1 MITYYFRTVK
11 DEKLQTFTEPRPGVW
26 AHAVDPT
33 EEDVATL
40 VSQFALD
47 PSILHDAKDFFEVPR
62 FERSGSVAY
71 FFTRYPYEEDD
82 GKEIDTAPVMMAVGE
97 SFVVT
102 VVLRDAPFLTDFIS
116 GAKNVYTTQKTKL
129 FLELMS
135 RLLDSYSREL
145 LKMNREVN
153 KNKTKLRTI
162 RTRTIEQLVWYE
174 NALNDMISALVPTNA
189 WLSQVLTGNHLQL
202 FKEDMALGEDLTIT
216 NNQLVDS
223 AKTLLKTIQN
233 IRSAYESLLT
243 GSLNNTL
250 RMLAA
255 LTIVLTIPTTISSL
269 FGMNVQIP
277 LQNNQYAFWI
287 IVAFTV
293 AFMGAVV
300 MYFTRNKWL

>member
-11 DEKLQTFTEPRPGVW
+11 DEKLQTFLEPRPGVW
-26 AHAVDPT
+26 VHTVDPT
-33 EEDVATL
+33 DADMATL

-62 FERSGSVAY
+62 FERSGAVAY

-82 GKEIDTAPVMMAVGE
+82 GKEIDTAPVMIAVGE

-102 VVLRDAPFLTDFIS
+102 IVLRDAPFLADFLS
-116 GAKNVYTTQKTKL
+116 GTKNIFTTQKTKL

-135 RLLDSYSREL
+135 SLLDSYSREL

-243 GSLNNTL
+243 GSLNNTI

-255 LTIVLTIPTTISSL
+255 LTIVLTIPTTIASL
-269 FGMNVQIP
+269 FGMNVKIP
-277 LQNNQYAFWI
+277 LADYPHAFWFVVVLI
-287 IVAFTV
+287 ATSMTLVV
-293 AFMGAVV
+293 LYFM
-300 MYFTRNKWL
+300 RNKWL

>member
-11 DEKLQTFTEPRPGVW
+11 DEKLQTFAEPRAGVW
-26 AHAVDPT
+26 VHVVAPT
-33 EEDVATL
+33 SEDIAILT
-40 VSQFALD
+40 SHFALD
-47 PSILHDAKDFFEVPR
+47 PSILHDANDFFEVPR

-71 FFTRYPYEEDD
+71 FFTRYPYVEDD
-82 GKEIDTAPVMMAVGE
+82 GQEIDTAPIMIAVGE

-102 VVLRDAPFLTDFIS
+102 IVLRDAPFLNDFLS
-116 GAKNVYTTQKTKL
+116 GAKNIFTTQKTKL

-135 RLLDSYSREL
+135 SLLDSYSREL

-174 NALNDMISALVPTNA
+174 NALNDMISALVPTNV
-189 WLSQVLTGNHLQL
+189 WLSQVLTGNHLQF
-202 FKEDMALGEDLTIT
+202 FKEDVALGEDLTIT

-243 GSLNNTL
+243 GSLNNTI

-255 LTIVLTIPTTISSL
+255 LTVVLTIPTTIASL
-269 FGMNVQIP
+269 FGMNVKIP
-277 LQNNQYAFWI
+277 LAENVHAFWFVVLL
-287 IVAFTV
+287 IVAF
-293 AFMGAVV
+293 MSVV
-300 MYFTRNKWL
+300 VFYFTRNKWL